1 MSNEDQ
7 NNVVEA
13 QEVQQETTPEAVE
26 EKTPE
31 QSHRDENWELVTFL
45 NFTWDDANK
54 VDGDDRAYLLSK
66 AEEVKLEVLR
76 RRKLEM
82 EEVERRKQAQEQQ
95 QQMLMQQQQGY
106 PPTPQTQQPQQP
118 WQGGPPNWQQQ
129 PQQPQQP
136 Q

>member
-82 EEVERRKQAQEQQ
+82 EEERRKQAQEQQ